1 MDGDKVHRHRQ
12 EADIDNAV
20 RQSRDE
26 VHGEGNHV
34 RRDFRRPVTDPV
46 QRVLHRVAEQVLHLG
61 AEAVRRI
68 VYQVLSRL
76 LHGFDSVG
84 NHASG
89 LSDHLRR
96 LFQHDGHA
104 PGYDAGQEPQHQQDA
119 DQHADAAFD
128 FQFVLRKTDDRLQR
142 GCQRNCDNER
152 RQLVPDLR
160 DSPEKE
166 HNQDDCTQSF
176 QSQPFSGFSL
186 FAHTLPS
193 CSSGSL
199 PACCSV
205 ILHSFPVHFNCPL
218 PAFALSLPLQ
228 PRVLLAKSAASPYNL
243 SGQNDGKG
251 PD

>member
-1 MDGDKVHRHRQ
+1 MTPYGSPVTRFT
-12 EADIDNAV
+12 EN
-20 RQSRDE
+20 E

-166 HNQDDCTQSF
+166 HNQDDCTHSF
-176 QSQPFSGFSL
+176 QSQPLRSFSL
-186 FAHTLPS
+186 FAHTLPRICPES
-193 CSSGSL
+193 FYWFMYFTLFSGS
-199 PACCSV
+199 
-205 ILHSFPVHFNCPL
+205 FQ
-218 PAFALSLPLQ
+218 LSLLCACLSDIIQ
-228 PRVLLAKSAASPYNL
+228 L
-243 SGQNDGKG
+243 SGSGSYFSADEGVFEWLFLF
-251 PD
+251 